1 MQSKISK
8 ILFGVSF
15 IPYLWLVIGSIVN
28 AINGVSTGFFGDQ
41 TPSYGAEG
49 YAISFVFTFFVL
61 WYVFIACLLCQI
73 IILLIEK
80 IKKKSKIKLYVIGM
94 IIIYI
99 IGVIPLLF

>member
-1 MQSKISK
+1 MKSKLSN
-8 ILFGVSF
+8 ILFWCSF
-15 IPYLWLVIGSIVN
+15 IPYILLVIFSFVN
-28 AINGVSTGFFGDQ
+28 SINGVSAGFFGDQ
-41 TPSYGAEG
+41 TLVYGAEG

-80 IKKKSKIKLYVIGM
+80 LKKKSKIKLYVIGM

-99 IGVIPLLF
+99 IGDIHLIV